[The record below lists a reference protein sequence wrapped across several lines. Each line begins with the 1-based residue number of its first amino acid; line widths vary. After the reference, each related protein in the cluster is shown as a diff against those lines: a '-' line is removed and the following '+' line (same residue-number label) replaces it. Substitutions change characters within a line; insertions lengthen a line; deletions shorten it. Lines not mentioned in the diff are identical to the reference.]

1 MEGGSAKSSVGSA
14 KRAVDVTVGLGGYT
28 EPVKRSRAKKFALW
42 TVGVLAV
49 LAISSAITFY
59 FYWQSMKSTPQYSLA
74 LIVDAAKRNDQGV
87 VNELVDIDAVVD
99 DFLPQI
105 TGKAV
110 ELYGRGMPPDTIQRV
125 AKVAEPVMP
134 AVKERAKAELPEAIR
149 QKTAEFGNVPFAA
162 MVLGAQQYLDIR
174 TVDEYA
180 TVRSRLPE
188 HDFEVR
194 MKREGD
200 RWEIVGVTDKKLAT
214 TIAQRVGQDIL
225 AIATN
230 RSTSAKT
237 RLGVKNINELL
248 NEAEKIFK

>member
-1 MEGGSAKSSVGSA
+1 MEGSSTNISIGNA
-14 KRAVDVTVGLGGYT
+14 KRADNVTVGLGGYT
-28 EPVKRSRAKKFALW
+28 EPAKRSKAKTVVLWAVGALAA
-42 TVGVLAV
+42 LS
-49 LAISSAITFY
+49 LISAIAFY

-74 LIVDAAKRNDQGV
+74 LIVDAAKRDDQKTVND
-87 VNELVDIDAVVD
+87 LVDIDAVVD

-105 TGKAV
+105 TSKAV

-134 AVKERAKAELPEAIR
+134 AVKDRARAELPEAIR

-162 MVLGAQQYLDIR
+162 MVLGADQYLDIR
-174 TVDEYA
+174 TEGENA
-180 TVRSRLPE
+180 TVRSALPE

-200 RWEIVGVTDKKLAT
+200 RWKIVGLTDQKLAT

-230 RSTSAKT
+230 RSSSAKM